1 MTMNVDDPLSPLFL
15 VLLTALL
22 IDIIFAWSGI
32 IRGRLPTSRT
42 SVRGARVAG
51 VTAAISAVFLLIS
64 YRYFS
69 RYLEF
74 FATIALF
81 IAFVLFI
88 GGIVL
93 SERIPD

>member
-1 MTMNVDDPLSPLFL
+1 M
-15 VLLTALL
+15 
-22 IDIIFAWSGI
+22 
-32 IRGRLPTSRT
+32 
-42 SVRGARVAG
+42 RGARVAG
-51 VTAAISAVFLLIS
+51 VMAAVSAVFLLIS

-74 FATIALF
+74 FATIAIS
-81 IAFVLFI
+81 IAFVLFA